1 MSWFLRVSVSVGRE
15 GCISFQTWNP
25 VAETCSRLQIC
36 FAIWLHLS
44 TGWCASTHGKA
55 GSRLIA
61 TNCSEFI
68 GKDKWPPNSPDLNPL
83 DYHVWGDMLERYK
96 SFQPSRR
103 TSMSSRKFCSWY
115 GTSCHRTRSTKPYW
129 ASQKDFGLVWKLVV
143 DTSNIHHWSVATSS
157 VSLLSIIT
165 FLLKM
170 VSVIF
175 AVLEVSFWA
184 LTTVVKLPWKFLTLI
199 SVNAN
204 QHTKFLFPR
213 LISFGD
219 RPIEGNQNQMWDC
232 YLCFEHITTLTVLG
246 KVIQFMS
253 SEFL

>member
-83 DYHVWGDMLERYK
+83 DYHVWGAILECYK
-96 SFQPSRR
+96 PFRPSRR
-103 TSMSSRKFCSWY
+103 TSMCSRKFCSWY
-115 GTSCHRTRSTKPYW
+115 GTSSHKT
-129 ASQKDFGLVWKLVV
+129 LVFVMTVSVSWQWKLQLAV
-143 DTSNIHHWSVATSS
+143 DYSVQN
-157 VSLLSIIT
+157 
-165 FLLKM
+165 
-170 VSVIF
+170 
-175 AVLEVSFWA
+175 
-184 LTTVVKLPWKFLTLI
+184 WKY
-199 SVNAN
+199 
-204 QHTKFLFPR
+204 
-213 LISFGD
+213 G
-219 RPIEGNQNQMWDC
+219 IE
-232 YLCFEHITTLTVLG
+232 YLCSHNFGEN
-246 KVIQFMS
+246 
-253 SEFL
+253 